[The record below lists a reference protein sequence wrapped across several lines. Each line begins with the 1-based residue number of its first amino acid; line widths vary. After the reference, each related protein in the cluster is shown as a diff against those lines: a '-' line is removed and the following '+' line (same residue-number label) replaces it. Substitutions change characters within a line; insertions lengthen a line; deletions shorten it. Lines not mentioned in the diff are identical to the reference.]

1 MKIVF
6 LHGLG
11 QRAADWDQV
20 ASQFPNTDCPEL
32 FEIAGEKL
40 NYSVILSSLEE
51 RYKYEKEPLC
61 LCGLSLGGMLALDY
75 ALRHGDQ
82 VAAMV
87 LLGARDRTPRLLMDI
102 QDLLFRCMP
111 DKAFAST
118 GMKKE
123 QVSDLTRS
131 MKNLDFTDR
140 LSTIHCPVTVAC
152 GKKDHP
158 NLAAARRLAK
168 YLPNARL
175 YVVPHAGHELN
186 TDAPDTVAE
195 MVRESCR
202 VSPV

>member
-11 QRAADWDQV
+11 QRAADWDLV
-20 ASQFPNTDCPEL
+20 ASQFPNTDCPDL
-32 FEIAGEKL
+32 FKTAGEKL
-40 NYSVILSSLEE
+40 NYAAILSSLEE
-51 RYKYEKEPLC
+51 RYEHEKEPLC

-75 ALRHGDQ
+75 ALRHGDR

-111 DKAFAST
+111 DKAFASM

-140 LSTIHCPVTVAC
+140 LSTVHCPVTVAC
-152 GKKDHP
+152 GAKDHP

-202 VSPV
+202 VSPL

>member
-11 QRAADWDQV
+11 QRVADWEQV
-20 ASQFPNTDCPEL
+20 ASPFPNMDCPEL

-40 NYSVILSSLEE
+40 NYSAILSSLEE
-51 RYKYEKEPLC
+51 RYEYEKEPLC

-75 ALRHGDQ
+75 ALRHCDR

-123 QVSDLTRS
+123 QVRDLTRS
-131 MKNLDFTDR
+131 MKDLDFTDR
-140 LSTIHCPVTVAC
+140 LSAIHCPVTVAC
-152 GKKDHP
+152 GEKDHP

-168 YLPNARL
+168 RLPNAQL
-175 YVVPHAGHELN
+175 YIVPRAGHELN
-186 TDAPDTVAE
+186 ADAPDTVAE
-195 MVRESCR
+195 IVRKSCR
-202 VSPV
+202 VSPI

>member
-11 QRAADWDQV
+11 QRAVDWDQV
-20 ASQFPNTDCPEL
+20 ASQFPNTDCPDL
-32 FEIAGEKL
+32 FETAGEKL
-40 NYSVILSSLEE
+40 NYAAILSSLEE
-51 RYKYEKEPLC
+51 RYEHEKEPLC

-75 ALRHGDQ
+75 ALRHGDR

-123 QVSDLTRS
+123 QVRDLTRS

-152 GKKDHP
+152 GAKDYP

-168 YLPNARL
+168 DLPNARL

-186 TDAPDTVAE
+186 ADAPDTVAE

-202 VSPV
+202 VSPL

>member
-20 ASQFPNTDCPEL
+20 AGQFPNTDCPEL

-40 NYSVILSSLEE
+40 NYSAILSSLEE
-51 RYKYEKEPLC
+51 RYEYEKEPLC

-123 QVSDLTRS
+123 QVRDLTRS

-152 GKKDHP
+152 GEKDNP
-158 NLAAARRLAK
+158 NLAAAKRLAK
-168 YLPNARL
+168 FLPNARL

-195 MVRESCR
+195 IVRESCL

>member
-11 QRAADWDQV
+11 QRAADWEQV
-20 ASQFPNTDCPEL
+20 ASPFPNMDCPDL

-40 NYSVILSSLEE
+40 NYSAVLSSLEE
-51 RYKYEKEPLC
+51 RYEYEKEPLC

-75 ALRHGDQ
+75 ALRHGDR

-123 QVSDLTRS
+123 QVRDLTRS
-131 MKNLDFTDR
+131 MKDLDFTDR
-140 LSTIHCPVTVAC
+140 LSAIHCPVTVAC
-152 GKKDHP
+152 GEKDHP

-168 YLPNARL
+168 RLPNAQL
-175 YVVPHAGHELN
+175 YIVPRAGHELN
-186 TDAPDTVAE
+186 ADAPDTVAE
-195 MVRESCR
+195 IVRGSFDR
-202 VSPV
+202 L

>member
-20 ASQFPNTDCPEL
+20 ASPFPNTDCPEL
-32 FEIAGEKL
+32 FETAGEKL
-40 NYSVILSSLEE
+40 NYSAVLSSLEE
-51 RYKYEKEPLC
+51 RYEYEKEPLC

-75 ALRHGDQ
+75 ALRHGDR

-102 QDLLFRCMP
+102 QDLLFRCMS
-111 DKAFAST
+111 DKVFASM

-123 QVSDLTRS
+123 QVRDLTCS
-131 MKNLDFTDR
+131 MKDLDFTDR
-140 LSTIHCPVTVAC
+140 LSAIHCPVTVAC
-152 GKKDHP
+152 GEKDYP

-168 YLPNARL
+168 RLPNARL
-175 YVVPHAGHELN
+175 YIVPHAGHELN

-195 MVRESCR
+195 IVRESFDR
-202 VSPV
+202 L

>member
-11 QRAADWDQV
+11 QRAVDWDQV
-20 ASQFPNTDCPEL
+20 ASQFPNTDCPDL

-40 NYSVILSSLEE
+40 NYSAILSSLEE

-123 QVSDLTRS
+123 QVRDLTRS

-152 GKKDHP
+152 GEKDYP

-195 MVRESCR
+195 IVRESCR
-202 VSPV
+202 VSPL

>member
-20 ASQFPNTDCPEL
+20 ASQFPNADCPEL

-40 NYSVILSSLEE
+40 NYSAILSSLEE
-51 RYKYEKEPLC
+51 RYEYEKEPLC

-82 VAAMV
+82 VGAMV

-123 QVSDLTRS
+123 QVRDLTRS

-152 GKKDHP
+152 GEKDHP
-158 NLAAARRLAK
+158 NFAAARRLAK

-186 TDAPDTVAE
+186 TDAPDTVVQV
-195 MVRESCR
+195 VRESCR
-202 VSPV
+202 VSPA

>member
-11 QRAADWDQV
+11 QRAADWDRV
-20 ASQFPNTDCPEL
+20 ASQFPNTDCPDL

-40 NYSVILSSLEE
+40 NYSAILSSLEE
-51 RYKYEKEPLC
+51 RYEYEREPLC

-75 ALRHGDQ
+75 VLRHGDQ

-123 QVSDLTRS
+123 QVRDLTRS

-152 GKKDHP
+152 GAKDYP

-168 YLPNARL
+168 DLPNARL

-186 TDAPDTVAE
+186 ADAPDTVAE

-202 VSPV
+202 VSPL

>member
-11 QRAADWDQV
+11 QRAAGWDQV

-40 NYSVILSSLEE
+40 NYSAILSSLEE

-75 ALRHGDQ
+75 ALRHGDR

-123 QVSDLTRS
+123 QVRDLTRS

-152 GKKDHP
+152 GEKDHP

-195 MVRESCR
+195 IVRESCR
-202 VSPV
+202 VSPL

>member
-20 ASQFPNTDCPEL
+20 ASQFPNADCPEL

-40 NYSVILSSLEE
+40 NYSAILSSLEE
-51 RYKYEKEPLC
+51 RYEYEKEPLC

-123 QVSDLTRS
+123 QVRDLTRS

-152 GKKDHP
+152 GEKDHP

-175 YVVPHAGHELN
+175 YVVPHTGHELN
-186 TDAPDTVAE
+186 TDAPDTVVQV
-195 MVRESCR
+195 VRESCR
-202 VSPV
+202 VSPL

>member
-11 QRAADWDQV
+11 QRAAGWDQV

-40 NYSVILSSLEE
+40 NYSAILSSLEE

-75 ALRHGDQ
+75 ALRHGDR

-111 DKAFAST
+111 DKAFASM

-123 QVSDLTRS
+123 QVRDLTRS

-140 LSTIHCPVTVAC
+140 LSAIHCPVTVAC
-152 GKKDHP
+152 GEKDHP

-175 YVVPHAGHELN
+175 YVVPRAGHELN
-186 TDAPDTVAE
+186 ADAPDTVAE
-195 MVRESCR
+195 IVRKSFDR
-202 VSPV
+202 L

>member
-11 QRAADWDQV
+11 QRAAGWDQV

-40 NYSVILSSLEE
+40 NYSAILSSLEE

-75 ALRHGDQ
+75 ALRHGDR

-123 QVSDLTRS
+123 QVRDLTRS

-140 LSTIHCPVTVAC
+140 LSAIHCPVTVAC
-152 GKKDHP
+152 GEKDHP

-175 YVVPHAGHELN
+175 YVVPRAGHELN
-186 TDAPDTVAE
+186 ADAPDTVAE
-195 MVRESCR
+195 IVRKSFDR
-202 VSPV
+202 L

>member
-11 QRAADWDQV
+11 QRAADWGQV

-32 FEIAGEKL
+32 FETAGEKL
-40 NYSVILSSLEE
+40 NYSALLSSLEE
-51 RYKYEKEPLC
+51 RYEYEKEPLC

-75 ALRHGDQ
+75 ALRHGDR

-102 QDLLFRCMP
+102 QDLLFCCMP
-111 DKAFAST
+111 AKVFASM

-123 QVSDLTRS
+123 QVRDLTRS
-131 MKNLDFTDR
+131 MKDLDFTDR
-140 LSTIHCPVTVAC
+140 LSAIHCPVTVAC
-152 GKKDHP
+152 GEKDYP

-186 TDAPDTVAE
+186 ADAPDTVAE
-195 MVRESCR
+195 IVRESCR
-202 VSPV
+202 ASPV

>member
-11 QRAADWDQV
+11 QRAAGWDQV

-40 NYSVILSSLEE
+40 NYSAILSSLEE

-75 ALRHGDQ
+75 ALRHGDR

-102 QDLLFRCMP
+102 QDLLFCCMS
-111 DKAFAST
+111 DKAFASM

-123 QVSDLTRS
+123 QVRDLTRS
-131 MKNLDFTDR
+131 MKDLDFTDR
-140 LSTIHCPVTVAC
+140 LSAIHCPVTVAC
-152 GKKDHP
+152 GAKDHP

-168 YLPNARL
+168 CLPNAQL
-175 YVVPHAGHELN
+175 YIVPRAGHELN
-186 TDAPDTVAE
+186 ADAPDTVAE
-195 MVRESCR
+195 IVRESFDR
-202 VSPV
+202 L

>member
-20 ASQFPNTDCPEL
+20 ASPFPNMDCPEL
-32 FEIAGEKL
+32 FEIAGERL
-40 NYSVILSSLEE
+40 NYSAILSSLEE
-51 RYKYEKEPLC
+51 RYEYEKEPLC

-75 ALRHGDQ
+75 ALRHGDR

-111 DKAFAST
+111 DKAFASM

-123 QVSDLTRS
+123 QVRDLTRS

-152 GKKDHP
+152 GEKDHP

-175 YVVPHAGHELN
+175 YVVPRAGHELN
-186 TDAPDTVAE
+186 ADAPDTVVE
-195 MVRESCR
+195 IVRESFDR
-202 VSPV
+202 L

>member
-11 QRAADWDQV
+11 QRAADWDRV
-20 ASQFPNTDCPEL
+20 ASQFPNTDCPDL
-32 FEIAGEKL
+32 FETAGEKL
-40 NYSVILSSLEE
+40 NYAAILSSLEE
-51 RYKYEKEPLC
+51 RYEHEKEPLC

-123 QVSDLTRS
+123 QVRDLTRS

-152 GKKDHP
+152 GEKDHP

-168 YLPNARL
+168 DLPSARL

-195 MVRESCR
+195 IVRESCR
-202 VSPV
+202 VSPL

>member
-11 QRAADWDQV
+11 QRVADWEQV
-20 ASQFPNTDCPEL
+20 ASPFPNMDCPEL

-40 NYSVILSSLEE
+40 NYSALLSSLEE
-51 RYKYEKEPLC
+51 RYEYEKEPLC

-75 ALRHGDQ
+75 ALRHGDR

-102 QDLLFRCMP
+102 QDLLFCCMP
-111 DKAFAST
+111 DKAFASM

-123 QVSDLTRS
+123 QVRDLTRS

-152 GKKDHP
+152 GEKDHP

-168 YLPNARL
+168 RLPNAQL
-175 YVVPHAGHELN
+175 YIVPRAGHELN
-186 TDAPDTVAE
+186 ADAPDTVAE
-195 MVRESCR
+195 IVRESCR
-202 VSPV
+202 VSPI

>member
-11 QRAADWDQV
+11 QRAADWEQV
-20 ASQFPNTDCPEL
+20 ASPFPNMDCPDL

-40 NYSVILSSLEE
+40 NYSAVLSSLEE
-51 RYKYEKEPLC
+51 RYEYEKEPLC

-75 ALRHGDQ
+75 ALRHGDR

-111 DKAFAST
+111 DKAFASM

-123 QVSDLTRS
+123 QVRDLTRS

-152 GKKDHP
+152 GEKDYP

-175 YVVPHAGHELN
+175 YVVPYAGHELN

-195 MVRESCR
+195 IVRESCR
-202 VSPV
+202 ASPV

>member
-11 QRAADWDQV
+11 QRAADWEQV
-20 ASQFPNTDCPEL
+20 ASPFPNTDCPEL
-32 FEIAGEKL
+32 FEIVGEKL
-40 NYSVILSSLEE
+40 NYSAILSSLEE
-51 RYKYEKEPLC
+51 RYEYEKEPLC

-75 ALRHGDQ
+75 ALRHGDR

-111 DKAFAST
+111 DKAFASM

-123 QVSDLTRS
+123 QVRDLTRS

-152 GKKDHP
+152 GEKDHP

-175 YVVPHAGHELN
+175 YVVPLAGHELN

-195 MVRESCR
+195 IVRESCR
-202 VSPV
+202 VSPL

>member
-11 QRAADWDQV
+11 QRAAGWDQV

-40 NYSVILSSLEE
+40 NYSALLSSLEE
-51 RYKYEKEPLC
+51 RYEYEKEPLC

-75 ALRHGDQ
+75 ALRHGDR

-102 QDLLFRCMP
+102 QDLLFCCMS
-111 DKAFAST
+111 DKAFASM

-123 QVSDLTRS
+123 QVRDLTRS
-131 MKNLDFTDR
+131 MKDLDFTDR
-140 LSTIHCPVTVAC
+140 LSTIHCPVSVAC
-152 GKKDHP
+152 GEKDHP

-175 YVVPHAGHELN
+175 YIVPHAGHELN
-186 TDAPDTVAE
+186 ADAPDTVVE
-195 MVRESCR
+195 MVRESFNR
-202 VSPV
+202 L

>member
-11 QRAADWDQV
+11 QRAAGWDQV

-40 NYSVILSSLEE
+40 NYSTILSSLEE
-51 RYKYEKEPLC
+51 RYEYEKEPLC

-75 ALRHGDQ
+75 ALRHDDR

-87 LLGARDRTPRLLMDI
+87 LLGARDRTPRLLMNI

-123 QVSDLTRS
+123 QVRDLTRS

-152 GKKDHP
+152 GEKDHP

-168 YLPNARL
+168 RLPNAQL
-175 YVVPHAGHELN
+175 YIVPRAGHELN
-186 TDAPDTVAE
+186 ADAPDTVAE
-195 MVRESCR
+195 IVRESFDR
-202 VSPV
+202 L

>member
-11 QRAADWDQV
+11 QRAAGWDQV

-40 NYSVILSSLEE
+40 NYSAILSSLEE
-51 RYKYEKEPLC
+51 RYEHEKEPLC

-75 ALRHGDQ
+75 ALRHGDR

-123 QVSDLTRS
+123 QVRDLTRS

-152 GKKDHP
+152 GAKDYP

-186 TDAPDTVAE
+186 TDAPDTVVQV
-195 MVRESCR
+195 VRESFDKL
-202 VSPV
+202 

>member
-11 QRAADWDQV
+11 QRAADWDRV
-20 ASQFPNTDCPEL
+20 ASPFPNTDCPDL
-32 FEIAGEKL
+32 FEIVGEKL
-40 NYSVILSSLEE
+40 NYSAILSSLEE
-51 RYKYEKEPLC
+51 RYEYEKEPLC

-75 ALRHGDQ
+75 ALRHGDR

-111 DKAFAST
+111 DKAFASM

-123 QVSDLTRS
+123 QVRDLTRS
-131 MKNLDFTDR
+131 MKDLDFTDR
-140 LSTIHCPVTVAC
+140 LSAIHCPVTVAC
-152 GKKDHP
+152 GEKDHP

-195 MVRESCR
+195 IVRESCR
-202 VSPV
+202 VSPL

>member
-11 QRAADWDQV
+11 QRAAGWDQV

-40 NYSVILSSLEE
+40 NYSAILSSLEE
-51 RYKYEKEPLC
+51 RYEYEKEPLC

-75 ALRHGDQ
+75 ALRHGDR

-123 QVSDLTRS
+123 QVRDLTRS

-140 LSTIHCPVTVAC
+140 LSAIHCPVTVAC
-152 GKKDHP
+152 GEKDHP

-186 TDAPDTVAE
+186 ADAPDTVVE

-202 VSPV
+202 VSPL

>member
-11 QRAADWDQV
+11 QRVADWDRV

-32 FEIAGEKL
+32 FKTAGEKL
-40 NYSVILSSLEE
+40 NYAAILSSLEE

-75 ALRHGDQ
+75 ALRHGDR

-111 DKAFAST
+111 DKAFASM

-123 QVSDLTRS
+123 QVRDLTRS

-152 GKKDHP
+152 GAKDSP

-195 MVRESCR
+195 IVRESFDR
-202 VSPV
+202 L

>member
-11 QRAADWDQV
+11 QRAAGWDQV

-40 NYSVILSSLEE
+40 NYSAILSSLEE
-51 RYKYEKEPLC
+51 RYEYEKEPLC

-75 ALRHGDQ
+75 ALRHGDR

-123 QVSDLTRS
+123 QVRDLTRS
-131 MKNLDFTDR
+131 MKDLDFTDR

-152 GKKDHP
+152 GEKDYP
-158 NLAAARRLAK
+158 NLAAARRLVK
-168 YLPNARL
+168 YLPNAQL
-175 YVVPHAGHELN
+175 YIVPRAGHELN
-186 TDAPDTVAE
+186 ADAPDTVAE
-195 MVRESCR
+195 MVRESFDR
-202 VSPV
+202 L

>member
-11 QRAADWDQV
+11 QRAADWDRV
-20 ASQFPNTDCPEL
+20 ASPFPNTDCPEL

-40 NYSVILSSLEE
+40 NYSAVLSSLEE
-51 RYKYEKEPLC
+51 RYEYEKEPLC

-75 ALRHGDQ
+75 ALRHGDR

-111 DKAFAST
+111 DKAFASM

-123 QVSDLTRS
+123 QVRDLTRS

-152 GKKDHP
+152 GEKDHP

-186 TDAPDTVAE
+186 ADAPDTVAE
-195 MVRESCR
+195 IVRESCR
-202 VSPV
+202 VSPL

>member
-20 ASQFPNTDCPEL
+20 ASQFPNTDCPDL

-40 NYSVILSSLEE
+40 NYSAILSSLEE
-51 RYKYEKEPLC
+51 RYEYEKEPLC

-75 ALRHGDQ
+75 ALRHGDR

-123 QVSDLTRS
+123 QVRDLTRS

-152 GKKDHP
+152 GEKDHP

-186 TDAPDTVAE
+186 ADAPDTVAE
-195 MVRESCR
+195 IVRESCR
-202 VSPV
+202 VSPL

>member
-11 QRAADWDQV
+11 QRAADWDRV
-20 ASQFPNTDCPEL
+20 ASPFPNTDCPDL
-32 FEIAGEKL
+32 FEIVGEKL
-40 NYSVILSSLEE
+40 NYSAILSSLEE
-51 RYKYEKEPLC
+51 RYEYEREPLC

-75 ALRHGDQ
+75 ALRHGDR

-123 QVSDLTRS
+123 QVRDLTRS

-152 GKKDHP
+152 GEKDHP

-195 MVRESCR
+195 IVRESCR
-202 VSPV
+202 VSPI

>member
-20 ASQFPNTDCPEL
+20 ASQFHNTDCPEL

-40 NYSVILSSLEE
+40 NYSAILSSLEE
-51 RYKYEKEPLC
+51 RYEYEKEPLC

-75 ALRHGDQ
+75 ALCHGDQ

-123 QVSDLTRS
+123 QVRDLTRS

-152 GKKDHP
+152 GEKDHP

-186 TDAPDTVAE
+186 ADAPDTVVQV
-195 MVRESCR
+195 VRESFDR
-202 VSPV
+202 L

>member
-20 ASQFPNTDCPEL
+20 AGPFPNTDCPEL

-40 NYSVILSSLEE
+40 NYSALLSSLEE
-51 RYKYEKEPLC
+51 RYEYEKEPLC

-75 ALRHGDQ
+75 ALRHGDR

-102 QDLLFRCMP
+102 QDLLFCCMP
-111 DKAFAST
+111 DKAFASM

-123 QVSDLTRS
+123 QVRDLTRS

-152 GKKDHP
+152 GEKDYP

-168 YLPNARL
+168 RLPNAQL
-175 YVVPHAGHELN
+175 YIVPRAGHELN
-186 TDAPDTVAE
+186 ADAPDTVAE
-195 MVRESCR
+195 IVRESFDR
-202 VSPV
+202 L

>member
-20 ASQFPNTDCPEL
+20 ASQFSNTDCPDL
-32 FEIAGEKL
+32 FETAGEKL
-40 NYSVILSSLEE
+40 NYSAILSSLEE
-51 RYKYEKEPLC
+51 RYEYEREPLC

-123 QVSDLTRS
+123 QVRDLTRS

-152 GKKDHP
+152 GEKDSP

-168 YLPNARL
+168 DLPNARL

-195 MVRESCR
+195 MVRESFDR
-202 VSPV
+202 L

>member
-11 QRAADWDQV
+11 QRAADWDRV
-20 ASQFPNTDCPEL
+20 ASQFPNTDCPDL

-40 NYSVILSSLEE
+40 NYAAILSSLEE
-51 RYKYEKEPLC
+51 RYEHEKEPLC

-75 ALRHGDQ
+75 ALRHGDR

-123 QVSDLTRS
+123 QVRDLTRS

-152 GKKDHP
+152 GAKDYP

-195 MVRESCR
+195 IVREFCR
-202 VSPV
+202 ASPL